1 MSTHSPKTLLMVALV
16 ALAVS
21 GCAAKQP
28 EPEPTGPTAAELEA
42 ERQAAAE
49 RERRANE
56 AALAEA
62 RQALAQLREH
72 TNLTADQQSRMRQGE
87 QAISAGEGTRAADLL
102 NRLLSEVKAARST
115 YTVRSGDSLW
125 RIAGRSAVYGDPFQW
140 PLIYRANADQIRDA
154 DLIYPDQ
161 RLNVVS
167 HPLRNDVNAATNHAR
182 TRGDWQIGRVEESD
196 RRYLGR

>member
-1 MSTHSPKTLLMVALV
+1 
-16 ALAVS
+16 
-21 GCAAKQP
+21 
-28 EPEPTGPTAAELEA
+28 
-42 ERQAAAE
+42 
-49 RERRANE
+49 
-56 AALAEA
+56 LAEA

-87 QAISAGEGTRAADLL
+87 QAIDAGEGRRAADLL
-102 NRLLSEVKAARST
+102 NRLLSEVSAARST

-161 RLNVVS
+161 RFNIVS
-167 HPLRNDVNAATNHAR
+167 HPLRRDVDAAVNHAR